1 MENYKI
7 ITIKCYLSS
16 ILNKKS
22 KYYKNNKELIFK
34 SIKDINIITSLLY
47 DFIKLRFLYNIEN
60 NNNEFDLHN
69 RTYINKLCC
78 HILNIT
84 NKKTYN
90 KLIDDFIKNNQV
102 YNNIPNRNRTT
113 EILKEVLDN
122 IITHIKVNI
131 QEHYIDH
138 LLKFIKLF
146 INYYDNNKDNKLK
159 FYSFILNMEN
169 NKNKIN
175 FNDLSNKLQEFYNE
189 YIDIFNVKFDKYK
202 KDKSLYY
209 NIKISPESYFKSM
222 YLINKEFEDYNNNIK
237 ELINKT
243 EDKKEKDKLNS
254 SIIKLFNILP
264 SKNNYF
270 NNYIPFNITSLA
282 SLINYK
288 ITKKKGK
295 TIKQDNNL
303 IQNMFNELF
312 NFNKLNIRKNLI
324 FTGHFETDGIGCSL
338 QFYNIKHKITKKK
351 EDNDLIYLN
360 KLKKEE
366 LNNLKDKKIIGIDPG
381 KYNILY
387 MSDGY
392 DKLRYTIHQRKYESG
407 ILKRNNFINKI
418 KSEEIREIETYL
430 SSFNSK
436 TNYYNNFK
444 LWLEN
449 KYKYFD
455 KLFSFYNNNKFRRL
469 KMEIY
474 QKKIQS
480 ENKLVNN
487 IKNKFGNN
495 LILIFGDW
503 SDEQGYRTG
512 ETSTCKGIKKK
523 LSKYYES
530 YLVDEYNTSKL
541 CCKCGNKLEHYKDKF
556 RLLICKDCKT
566 RTQYHYKY
574 YDKNVKCLK
583 EQNITFK
590 SQIFTRD
597 LNSCLN
603 IIKLSEH
610 IINNNNKKEKIL
622 LGHYG
627 RKTISMLKNS

>member
-288 ITKKKGK
+288 ITKTKGK